1 MAQALNNAQ
10 HDFWRPPVIQKVE
23 NTLPAEGTCAKCQT
37 EFLVGARFC
46 HSCGAARRTIQRRAQ
61 WDEILAFVRTIKL
74 QKVQQYLGLPTLPL
88 TAFLIGIG
96 CLIGAVS
103 VGFLYPTQHFSDF
116 QAVQMWRMQWLL
128 GAIAAFLA
136 AILLKF
142 AAPQQK

>member
-10 HDFWRPPVIQKVE
+10 HDFWRPPIIQKVDDSPA
-23 NTLPAEGTCAKCQT
+23 TLGTCSKCHT

-46 HSCGAARRTIQRRAQ
+46 HSCGAARQTIRHRAPLN
-61 WDEILAFVRTIKL
+61 EILAFVRTLKF
-74 QKVQQYLGLPTLPL
+74 QKAQQYLGLSSLPL
-88 TAFLIGIG
+88 AAFLSGIG
-96 CLIGAVS
+96 CLIGAVA
-103 VGFLYPTQHFSDF
+103 VGFLYPTQHFSEF

>member
-10 HDFWRPPVIQKVE
+10 HDFWRPPVIQKADEFPTTV
-23 NTLPAEGTCAKCQT
+23 GTCAKCQT
-37 EFLVGARFC
+37 EFLVGAHFC
-46 HSCGAARRTIQRRAQ
+46 HSCGTARQTIRRRAQ
-61 WDEILAFVRTIKL
+61 WSEILAFMRALKF
-74 QKVQQYLGLPTLPL
+74 QKVQQYLGLSSLPL
-88 TAFLIGIG
+88 VAFLSGIG
-96 CLIGAVS
+96 CLIGAVM
-103 VGFLYPTQHFSDF
+103 VGFLYPTQHFSEF